1 MDPSTESAT
10 QGASQSAEGGE
21 PAPAAVGGARRRF
34 VLKALTLGS
43 GGLAYVVPALAGV
56 VAFLNPLKQKSQAG
70 QFLRVASLDVLPED
84 GTPQKVS
91 VVADRTDAWNRF
103 PNEPIG
109 ALFLRRTGGGQVEAL
124 NVVCPHAGCSV
135 QYEPK
140 DGKLF
145 CPCHAASFDLDG
157 KRLDETSP
165 SPRDLDTLDVEIRD
179 GTEVW
184 VRFQNFRTGIPEK
197 VPEA

>member
-1 MDPSTESAT
+1 LR
-10 QGASQSAEGGE
+10 Q
-21 PAPAAVGGARRRF
+21 
-34 VLKALTLGS
+34 KA
-43 GGLAYVVPALAGV
+43 
-56 VAFLNPLKQKSQAG
+56 QAG
-70 QFLRVASLDVLPED
+70 QFRRVASLDMLPED

-91 VVADRTDAWNRF
+91 IVADRTDAWNRF

-109 ALFLRRTGGGQVEAL
+109 AVFLRRTGSEQVEAF

-135 QYEPK
+135 QYEPGK
-140 DGKLF
+140 DRLF
-145 CPCHAASFDLDG
+145 CPCHGATFDLSG

-165 SPRDLDTLDVEIRD
+165 SPRGLDALDVEIRN

-184 VRFQNFRTGIPEK
+184 VRFQNFRVGIAEK

>member
-1 MDPSTESAT
+1 MDPSTQSAT
-10 QGASQSAEGGE
+10 QSARGAE
-21 PAPAAVGGARRRF
+21 PEPAAVGDPRRRF
-34 VLKALTLGS
+34 VIKALTLGS

-56 VAFLNPLKQKSQAG
+56 VAFLNPLKQKSRAG
-70 QFLRVASLDVLPED
+70 QLLRVASLDVVLED
-84 GTPQKVS
+84 GTPQKFPI
-91 VVADRTDAWNRF
+91 VADRTDAWNRF

-109 ALFLRRTGGGQVEAL
+109 AVFLRRTGAGQVEAL
-124 NVVCPHAGCSV
+124 NVICPHAGCSV

-140 DGKLF
+140 EGKLF
-145 CPCHAASFDLDG
+145 CPCHAASFALDG

-184 VRFQNFRTGIPEK
+184 VRFQNFRAGVAEK
-197 VPEA
+197 VPVA

>member
-1 MDPSTESAT
+1 MESSNQSTHDD
-10 QGASQSAEGGE
+10 ASG
-21 PAPAAVGGARRRF
+21 PAAAGDRRRGF
-34 VLKALTLGS
+34 VIKALALGS
-43 GGLAYVVPALAGV
+43 GGLAYVVPALAGI

-70 QFLRVASLDVLPED
+70 QFLRVASLDLLPED

-91 VVADRTDAWNRF
+91 IVSDRTDAWNRF

-109 ALFLRRTGGGQVEAL
+109 AIFLRRTEGGQVEAL
-124 NVVCPHAGCSV
+124 NVICPHAGCSV
-135 QYEPK
+135 QYQPQN
-140 DGKLF
+140 GKLF
-145 CPCHAASFDLDG
+145 CPCHAASFALDG
-157 KRLDETSP
+157 KRLDATSP
-165 SPRDLDTLDVEIRD
+165 SPRDLDTLDVEIRN